1 MNRISRG
8 KMIWLLPLIMQ
19 LCFLGWLTF
28 TRHVQMIDCDAA
40 KLYSHAAAIWDAKTL
55 LVPDWRYITT
65 MELDCALLFALPF
78 YGVTKDLLVSF
89 ACADGIL
96 YLLWTALC
104 FALAARLLP
113 KEKAFKGGVL
123 GSLLL
128 LTPYSIGVL
137 QYANMMYLSG
147 AQYSIKV
154 MLPLLLIWLL
164 LEQNPSSPPWYS
176 WGLLVVYLAGCVL
189 TAMSSGIYVAAMGL
203 APVLMVFAW
212 GWLWERFRLTLYTLL
227 ISFGSVVATLMG
239 LVTARIEGISIKGG
253 KMLLASD
260 GNLADNVKNCVVGIF
275 RLMGAVAGEVSVT
288 RLSGMAQLVCYGIC
302 VGLIVVLLHSIVE
315 AVNKPQN
322 EQTMQTWYFTM
333 PAVWNLSLLCI
344 MDTRYG
350 DAHFEIRY
358 HLIWVVPLLILLA
371 VKAVCRVS
379 IETGRVK
386 HFLQAAGVVLTCFLI
401 LLCDRRA
408 MVACNP
414 ASYEGENA
422 RVLELCEYIAQ
433 LDTQNTQEVYV
444 ALASHAAEMGAVLD
458 PSHTYK
464 TIGFSEGA
472 WQLTTY
478 DGALSSL
485 DVEPSHRPAL
495 LVLREDTALDDLP
508 AYLQRAEYVAQVN
521 LYSIYYLED
530 GSLLD
535 GVVGLPYH
543 GGTGTDYPDSVGYN
557 YAGTVGTDRSLTTD
571 PQGGKV
577 LESPALTMTMPVDI
591 TLNWTPIAGQDASGY
606 AVLSC
611 GENEISRLPL
621 QNSEVTFE
629 GVPAGHEYKLTV
641 EVEGGSVVINS
652 ISFVV
657 K

>member
-1 MNRISRG
+1 MNRTIRR

-55 LVPDWRYITT
+55 FVPDWRYITT

-89 ACADGIL
+89 ACADEIL

-104 FALAARLLP
+104 FALAERLLP
-113 KEKAFKGGVL
+113 REKAFEGGVL

-128 LTPYSIGVL
+128 LTPYGIGVL

-203 APVLMVFAW
+203 APVLLVFAW
-212 GWLWERFRLTLYTLL
+212 VWLRGNFRLTLYTML
-227 ISFGSVVATLMG
+227 ISLGSVVATLMG
-239 LVTARIEGISIKGG
+239 LVAARIKGISVKGG

-260 GNLADNVKNCVVGIF
+260 VNLADNVKNCVVGFF

-302 VGLIVVLLHSIVE
+302 VGLIVVLLHSTVV
-315 AVNKPQN
+315 AVCKPQN

-333 PAVWNLSLLCI
+333 PAVWNLALLCI
-344 MDTRYG
+344 LDTRYG
-350 DAHFEIRY
+350 DAYFEIRY
-358 HLIWVVPLLILLA
+358 HLIWVVPLLILLS
-371 VKAVCRVS
+371 VKVVCRVS

-386 HFLQAAGVVLTCFLI
+386 HFLQVAGIVFTCSLI

-414 ASYEGENA
+414 VSYEGENA

-433 LDTQNTQEVYV
+433 LDTQDTQEVYV

-478 DGALSSL
+478 DGTLSSL

-495 LVLREDTALDDLP
+495 LILREDTTLDDLP

-521 LYSIYYLED
+521 LYSVY
-530 GSLLD
+530 
-535 GVVGLPYH
+535 
-543 GGTGTDYPDSVGYN
+543 
-557 YAGTVGTDRSLTTD
+557 
-571 PQGGKV
+571 
-577 LESPALTMTMPVDI
+577 
-591 TLNWTPIAGQDASGY
+591 
-606 AVLSC
+606 
-611 GENEISRLPL
+611 
-621 QNSEVTFE
+621 
-629 GVPAGHEYKLTV
+629 
-641 EVEGGSVVINS
+641 
-652 ISFVV
+652 
-657 K
+657 